1 LNLYED
7 RERKYMS
14 YVVGI
19 DLGGTKIELGLIAPD
34 NRIVARKRI
43 AAQTEDGVAL
53 VTERIVAVIKEL
65 ELSLPMGEKILA
77 VGMCAP
83 GPLDNETGTFRD
95 PPNIPGLHH
104 APLGPMLAKKLGVP
118 VRLEHDAKA
127 AALGE
132 YHYGAGRAQEN
143 KQSKNMVYIVAGT
156 GVGAAMIENGELIRG
171 VQNSAGEVGHIT
183 LDRNG
188 MVCNCGSRGCSQTY
202 IAGPYLVKR
211 YEEKM
216 DRETGGEGDKETGFF
231 APSPLRPFSL
241 SDLTGEDIANLAT
254 QGDEAAQAVMHEAG
268 EALGVMIAILAV
280 TLDSELYVIG
290 GSVVKAGDLILQ
302 PARETA
308 PKYALSSIAPRLRII
323 ASPLGDDAPLLG
335 CAYLARAPQQ
345 GSVDNRQDHRS
356 RK

>member
-1 LNLYED
+1 
-7 RERKYMS
+7 
-14 YVVGI
+14 VGI

-34 NRIVARKRI
+34 NRVIARKRI
-43 AAQTEDGVAL
+43 AAQTEEGVAL

-65 ELSLPMGEKILA
+65 ELSLPIGEKISAL
-77 VGMCAP
+77 GMCAP

-104 APLGPMLAKKLGVP
+104 APLGPMLAEKLGVP

-156 GVGAAMIENGELIRG
+156 GVGGAMIENGELIRG
-171 VQNSAGEVGHIT
+171 VQNSAGEIGHIT

-188 MVCNCGSRGCSQTY
+188 MVCNCGSRGCAQTY

-211 YEEKM
+211 YGGKRKEK
-216 DRETGGEGDKETGFF
+216 REKEN
-231 APSPLRPFSL
+231 PLSSL
-241 SDLTGEDIANLAT
+241 TFPLSSLTGEDIANLAK
-254 QGDEAAQAVMHEAG
+254 QGDSTAQDVMREAG

-290 GSVVKAGDLILQ
+290 GSVAKAGDLILQ
-302 PARETA
+302 PAREIA
-308 PKYALSSIAPRLRII
+308 PKYALSSIAPRIKI
-323 ASPLGDDAPLLG
+323 VPSGLGDDAPLLG
-335 CAYLARAPQQ
+335 CAYLARQL
-345 GSVDNRQDHRS
+345 
-356 RK
+356 